1 MFKAPEPLSN
11 HHKLET
17 FDSGVA
23 PLDEWLKRRAA
34 RNQISGASRTYVL
47 CDDDQVAGYYALAS
61 GAVTTLV
68 APGNF
73 RRNMPDPI
81 PVVILGRL
89 AIARTHQ
96 GHGLGRA
103 LFQDA
108 TLRVIHAAD
117 SIGIRGML
125 VHAISDEAKAF
136 YIKLGLDVSPLEPMT
151 LMAAVNDLRTAI

>member
-1 MFKAPEPLSN
+1 MFKAPAPLAN
-11 HHKLET
+11 HHKIET

-23 PLDEWLKRRAA
+23 SLDEWLKRRAA

-47 CDDDQVAGYYALAS
+47 CNDDQVAGYYALAS
-61 GAVTTLV
+61 GAVATLV
-68 APGNF
+68 ASGKF

-81 PVVILGRL
+81 PIVILGRL
-89 AIARTHQ
+89 AVARTHQ
-96 GHGLGRA
+96 GQGLGRA

-108 TLRVIHAAD
+108 ALRVIHAAD

-125 VHAISDEAKAF
+125 VHAISDEAKDF

-151 LMAAVNDLRTAI
+151 LMATVSDLRAAL

>member
-11 HHKLET
+11 HHKLDI

-61 GAVTTLV
+61 GAVTALAV
-68 APGNF
+68 PGKF

-96 GHGLGRA
+96 GQGLGRA

-108 TLRVIHAAD
+108 ALRVIHAAD
-117 SIGIRGML
+117 SIGIRGMP
-125 VHAISDEAKAF
+125 VYAISDEAKAF

-151 LMAAVNDLRTAI
+151 LMATVNDLRTAT